1 MALDLL
7 VSSLATAI
15 LASAPVLIAATGE
28 LFAETVGIFNLG
40 IEGSML
46 AGALGGFI
54 ATNETNSLA
63 LGMLTA
69 LAVGVLS
76 SLLFGIAVVVFRAE
90 IVVAGLALT
99 FVSIGLTGTLGADYV
114 GERAARTIPRWDIP
128 LLSDIP
134 HVGPAL
140 FQHSALVYV
149 AFLFPLIAWFI
160 LFRTRL
166 GLNMRAIGENP
177 TAADVSGISVNG
189 SRLYWVGVGGAFAGL
204 GGAFLSLGVI
214 GGWVPQITAGAGWIA
229 LAIVI
234 FASWRPIML
243 ILGAF
248 LYGGLG
254 TLGNV
259 AQVQGWSVP
268 SEFFSALPYVGTLLI
283 LIALAWRR
291 TRRGGRPPWPA
302 ALGLHFLRGSG

>member
-15 LASAPVLIAATGE
+15 LAAAPVLVAATGE

-46 AGALGGFI
+46 AGALAGFV
-54 ATNETNSLA
+54 ATYETNSLA
-63 LGMLTA
+63 LGLLA
-69 LAVGVLS
+69 AIAVGAVS
-76 SLLFGIAVVVFRAE
+76 SLLFGVAVVIFRAE

-99 FVSIGLTGTLGADYV
+99 FIAIGLTGVLGADYAGQV
-114 GERAARTIPRWDIP
+114 APRTIPKWDIP

-134 HVGPAL
+134 YIGPAL
-140 FQHSALVYV
+140 FQHMALVYF
-149 AFLFPLIAWFI
+149 AFLFPLVAWFI
-160 LFRTRL
+160 LYRTRH
-166 GLNMRAIGENP
+166 GLNMRTIGENP

-189 SRLYWVGVGGAFAGL
+189 WRLFWVAVGGAFAGL
-204 GGAFLSLGVI
+204 GGGFLSLGIV
-214 GGWVPQITAGAGWIA
+214 GGWVSQITAGAGWIA

-259 AQVQGWSVP
+259 AQIQGWDVP
-268 SEFFSALPYVGTLLI
+268 SEFLSALPYVGTLLV
-283 LIALAWRR
+283 LFALAWRR

-302 ALGLHFLRGSG
+302 ALGLHFLRGSS